1 HVAPTEAEAR
11 EAAKYPRWQQRA
23 GRALNRKD
31 VTDGQVNAVPVDGEP
46 DDEAFWN
53 ALYFGDPDR
62 VRSKYLALADAGA
75 TFASCWM
82 MTGGMPHEL
91 LMRSIKLMGEEVL
104 PAVHEAGRPEG
115 LAEEARAATE
125 APSLERAQARVPS
138 E

>member
-31 VTDGQVNAVPVDGEP
+31 VTDGRVNAVPVDGEP

-91 LMRSIKLMGEEVL
+91 LMRSIRLMGEEVV
-104 PAVHEAGRPEG
+104 PAVHEAGRPGG
-115 LAEEARAATE
+115 LAQALGEAAT
-125 APSLERAQARVPS
+125 PSLLHAQARVPS